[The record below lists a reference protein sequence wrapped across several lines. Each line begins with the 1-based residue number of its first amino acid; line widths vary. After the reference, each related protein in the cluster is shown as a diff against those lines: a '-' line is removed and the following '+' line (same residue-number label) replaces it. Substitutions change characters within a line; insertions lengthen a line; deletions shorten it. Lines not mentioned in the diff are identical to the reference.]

1 MLACFAG
8 NTRERKRTS
17 VNSPFPFRYYISRL
31 DFSIFCKTNI
41 WPFLFIS
48 YSPVFSPIQMAMAL
62 PRKMAV
68 NRLFLSINSNLI
80 IIINVS

>member
-8 NTRERKRTS
+8 DTRERKRTS
-17 VNSPFPFRYYISRL
+17 VNVLSLSILYFPIG
-31 DFSIFCKTNI
+31 
-41 WPFLFIS
+41 FLFFLGLILGLS
-48 YSPVFSPIQMAMAL
+48 FFCYSPAFYPIQMATVL

-68 NRLFLSINSNLI
+68 NRPLPSINSS